1 MAAITIKDMSVSYNK
16 GKSYVLDK
24 LNLEVKDGEFCVF
37 LGPSGCGKSTAMHCV
52 AGLLEPIDGEIRF
65 GYPAL
70 AGMQYHRAAAV
81 FKRLPE
87 LDRTVRQL
95 EKDVKNLKNE

>member
-1 MAAITIKDMSVSYNK
+1 
-16 GKSYVLDK
+16 
-24 LNLEVKDGEFCVF
+24 
-37 LGPSGCGKSTAMHCV
+37 
-52 AGLLEPIDGEIRF
+52 
-65 GYPAL
+65 
-70 AGMQYHRAAAV
+70 MQYHRAAAV

>member
-1 MAAITIKDMSVSYNK
+1 MGVIEFLFALAQDMFLAAI
-16 GKSYVLDK
+16 
-24 LNLEVKDGEFCVF
+24 
-37 LGPSGCGKSTAMHCV
+37 P
-52 AGLLEPIDGEIRF
+52 
-65 GYPAL
+65 
-70 AGMQYHRAAAV
+70 AAV